1 MNNSSDVPGAAARNS
16 FQSTQWSVVL
26 RAGQRGDDEADA
38 ALATLCERYW
48 FPLYAYVRRR
58 VSDVHQAQDLT
69 QEFFAWLLTK
79 DALRA
84 ASPERGRFRA
94 FLLTVLK
101 NFLANQWD
109 CEKSK
114 KRGGGVYV
122 VSLDLEAGE
131 TRVSREP
138 SHDLT
143 PDRLYERHWV
153 RTLLDLVLR
162 RLEAEYRSTGRLTQ
176 FQQLRGALGGDHD
189 RLPYVELGAQMGIS
203 EEGARQAASRLRRRY
218 RDLLRDEVSQ
228 TLANPGDID
237 EEIKRLFAA
246 FQG

>member
-1 MNNSSDVPGAAARNS
+1 MNNSSDGRDAAARNS
-16 FQSTQWSVVL
+16 FQSTHWSLVL
-26 RAGQRGDDEADA
+26 RAGLRADQEADV
-38 ALATLCERYW
+38 ALSVLCERYW

-58 VSDVHQAQDLT
+58 VSDVHEAQDLT
-69 QEFFAWLLTK
+69 QEFFAWLLAK

-94 FLLTVLK
+94 FLITVLK
-101 NFLANQWD
+101 NFLAKQWD
-109 CEKSK
+109 RAKSK
-114 KRGGGVYV
+114 KRGGGVCV
-122 VSLDLEAGE
+122 LSLDLEAGE
-131 TRVSREP
+131 SRLSREP
-138 SHDLT
+138 SHNLT

-162 RLEAEYRSTGRLTQ
+162 RLEAEYEATGRLSQ
-176 FQQLRGALGGDHD
+176 FQQLRAALGGDCD
-189 RLPYVELGAQMGIS
+189 RLPYTELGARLGIS
-203 EEGARQAASRLRRRY
+203 DEGARQAASRLRRRY
-218 RDLLRDEVSQ
+218 RELLRDEVSQ